1 MRNLAL
7 AIILQPLGF
16 PEANTSVLI
25 TEPKRLVHVIFAR
38 DLTIFQALHHN
49 VTLVSQPDRRG
60 HRRG

>member
-25 TEPKRLVHVIFAR
+25 TEPKRLVHVIFTR
-38 DLTIFQALHHN
+38 DLMIFRLFI
-49 VTLVSQPDRRG
+49 TT
-60 HRRG
+60 